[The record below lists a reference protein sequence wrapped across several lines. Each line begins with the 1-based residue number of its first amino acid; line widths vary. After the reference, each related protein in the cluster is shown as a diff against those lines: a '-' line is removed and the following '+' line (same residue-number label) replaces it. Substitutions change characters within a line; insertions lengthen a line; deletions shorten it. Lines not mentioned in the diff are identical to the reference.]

1 MRANLADESVLEL
14 AAYPTLATSKEH
26 EMPRIV
32 RRFGCALFVCALAIA
47 RASAVHAEEPAK
59 QDAAPPAAVEAGA
72 SAAPAFDPATADAT
86 ALAEHYFDEAQRFDA
101 FLTYEVTRGPARA
114 VFTVARRW
122 KAGLAELMFDV
133 REPAE
138 FDRWAALVRQTRGG
152 SDDLFFYV
160 DRTGSTFDRR
170 IRRIP
175 SAQLERHAFFD
186 MLAIGDY
193 RPTSRGELSYT
204 AGPDELQGEV
214 PCRVVI
220 GTTPAPYL
228 GFDRLELVFAK
239 ASGLLLE
246 ERYFRGSREIR
257 RLTSKPEDF
266 REVDGRR
273 LPFRR
278 TARSWPDTGP
288 TEIVLVAALETPDL
302 PDNLFSAMNLTRQ
315 HFPKF

>member
-1 MRANLADESVLEL
+1 MRANLESVLDL
-14 AAYPTLATSKEH
+14 AAYSTLATSKEH

-32 RRFGCALFVCALAIA
+32 RLIGCAFLSCALLLAHAIA
-47 RASAVHAEEPAK
+47 ARAEEPANH
-59 QDAAPPAAVEAGA
+59 ATALPVAPPAAPT
-72 SAAPAFDPATADAT
+72 AAPAFDPATADAT
-86 ALAEHYFDEAQRFDA
+86 ALAENYFEQAQRFDA
-101 FLTYEVTRGPARA
+101 FLTYEVTHGPARA

-122 KAGLAELMFDV
+122 RDGLAELMFDV

-160 DRTGSTFDRR
+160 DRTGSSTDRR

-175 SAQLERHAFFD
+175 SPMLERHAFFD

-193 RPTSRGELSYT
+193 RPTSRGELSYV

-220 GTTPAPYL
+220 ATTPAPYL
-228 GFDRLELVFAK
+228 GFDRVELVFTK

-246 ERYFRGSREIR
+246 ERYFLGLHEIR

-266 REVDGRR
+266 RDVDGRR
-273 LPFRR
+273 LPFHR
-278 TARSWPDTGP
+278 TARTWPDTGP
-288 TEIVLVAALETPDL
+288 TEIVLLAALETPDL
-302 PDNLFSAMNLTRQ
+302 PDNLFSALNLTRQ